1 MTYSFESEKNKK
13 ALLYTAIICAILL
26 LLFILIKWR
35 STPPSIPTI
44 QELIEVNLGNEM
56 EGMGD
61 VQPLIKGNPTPTTPQ
76 AQEQSSATQSTAA
89 DQAIQNDDHDDAS
102 AAVLAYNKKNTKPVA
117 SENKSKQTNT
127 KPILTYNG
135 PNKGNNGNNGNEDN
149 GYTYQGNKP
158 NGKGDAGN
166 PNGDKDS
173 YGNNPGGNTGGP
185 KVTKGNRKITK
196 YYSFTSEL
204 NKATIYA
211 IINVSPSG
219 KGSFVGFDKGSTSRS
234 QAYAQA
240 ISSYLHTMQFNA
252 DDEESTVT
260 VQFNFSIN

>member
-1 MTYSFESEKNKK
+1 MTYTFESEKNKK
-13 ALLYTAIICAILL
+13 ALLYTAMICAILL
-26 LLFILIKWR
+26 LLFILITWKT
-35 STPPSIPTI
+35 TPPSIPNI
-44 QELIEVNLGNEM
+44 QELIEVNLGNEI
-56 EGMGD
+56 EGMGEE
-61 VQPLIKGNPTPTTPQ
+61 QPLIKGNPTPTTPQ
-76 AQEQSSATQSTAA
+76 AQAQASAAQNAA
-89 DQAIQNDDHDDAS
+89 TDQTIKDESNDNES
-102 AAVLAYNKKNTKPVA
+102 AAVLPNTKKNTKPVT
-117 SENKSKQTNT
+117 SEDPSKQTHN

-135 PNKGNNGNNGNEDN
+135 PNKGNNGNNTNEDN
-149 GYTYQGNKP
+149 GYKYQGNNV

-173 YGNNPGGNTGGP
+173 YGNHPGGNTGGP

-211 IINVSPSG
+211 IIKVSPSG

-234 QAYAQA
+234 QSYAQA
-240 ISSYLHTMQFNA
+240 ISSYLNTMQFNA
-252 DDEESTVT
+252 DDDESTFT